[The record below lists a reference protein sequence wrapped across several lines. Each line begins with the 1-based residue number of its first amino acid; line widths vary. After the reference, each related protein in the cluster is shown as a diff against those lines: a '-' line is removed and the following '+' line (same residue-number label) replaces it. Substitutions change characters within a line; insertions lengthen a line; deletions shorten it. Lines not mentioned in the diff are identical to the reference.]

1 MDGVDSHNCSVRSG
15 AGTQVPDGKQL
26 QGRSSNKVFSRLVGE
41 NAPSAGEMSLQPRV
55 TTAKTTSEKKPG
67 CKDGKGNR
75 RTAADL
81 LDAQMAA
88 LEKMMEEQQK
98 APVPAAPVMPP
109 ARTRAGG
116 SERSPHHSRDSV
128 RPTITVAAPPPPAP
142 APASA
147 QDLAVPQRSAAQKP
161 DAALPANPVLASLQ
175 RHLRDH
181 AAAAAAG
188 AEAADGYSVH
198 ATEASYQSLESML
211 KQLDEPSFQ
220 ELGSSAS
227 AASSSTGNSHD
238 QLSALIR
245 RTSPMDPEQLIPS
258 AQVSGEPQPHFASR
272 PAKWRQPA
280 PRGSKGAGRHGLSG
294 SAHCNLDCE
303 EEEEEEEEKDGRAF
317 VKSNSPHLAGQAVSL
332 ASNLCPKGGREAM
345 AEINSPNFLG
355 RRLSLDSV
363 ALMSSPSIP
372 SSHNSQRYEPLS
384 PSKLG
389 IEQTLG
395 LIVKLLEEQTYD
407 RDMLYA
413 RLKSMDEKLSTLV
426 PEKAPAVRRKMSMVS
441 KKETNAKLEK
451 PDTPRNSRNAAEFR
465 ADFDSIDQKLG
476 IRVMKAAKRRADQG
490 GPSWHRSQSIG
501 VIGHTA
507 QDPEKPGSS
516 PQSPRVARAFSRT
529 SKATKDQRGSKEL
542 RESNSRDLKD
552 SKSSGD
558 YRDKGSDSD
567 RPNRSSKKGSPFE
580 MPDLML
586 PVAKPQSPMELK
598 PSGICPVLPSATE
611 EEPPPLMPK
620 AGGGAHTLS
629 TQSAMQALSAPSGEK
644 RKTQSRSPEPL
655 GLNSSGEASLSHLF
669 HHRET
674 AIMKPPSPR
683 LGPADR
689 DSHDE
694 NSLETD
700 TEPTQVLPKPVTTS
714 LPLRIWLC
722 ICDFGLRITGLLP
735 LVQCRQ
741 VSEEVTTTTTTVE
754 EQEPNAAL
762 LSKVYNSL
770 LLSLLF
776 LFLILAGPGQFFC
789 NGELLQGDLCSTS
802 STATDLGVALG
813 AWLAV
818 WSCGGMYTY
827 FKSAR
832 MQLQMN
838 ELLALEVES
847 SGFEHIWMMQ
857 RGRDSLLVFLLWICA
872 LSSRV
877 ALSLR
882 WSGDSFAALKLS
894 LYAIASGCILSAC
907 YLQVSMW
914 RGISLAIVAYART
927 VLEGNV
933 SCREARAKWR
943 EVISCM
949 RQISRMYQLTAA
961 SCGLTTVFVCFG
973 ALYDFNQGMALDALP
988 SLVVG
993 LSLPGALYVA
1003 ASATAHCTRLPSL
1016 VSMLDGDE
1024 ELESEYINLA
1034 LFLSLSE
1041 SGFFM
1046 WDTRVTLA
1054 VLQKFLYFTM
1064 AIVGTIG
1071 FQLKVLT
1078 F

>member
-1 MDGVDSHNCSVRSG
+1 
-15 AGTQVPDGKQL
+15 
-26 QGRSSNKVFSRLVGE
+26 
-41 NAPSAGEMSLQPRV
+41 
-55 TTAKTTSEKKPG
+55 
-67 CKDGKGNR
+67 
-75 RTAADL
+75 
-81 LDAQMAA
+81 
-88 LEKMMEEQQK
+88 
-98 APVPAAPVMPP
+98 
-109 ARTRAGG
+109 
-116 SERSPHHSRDSV
+116 
-128 RPTITVAAPPPPAP
+128 
-142 APASA
+142 
-147 QDLAVPQRSAAQKP
+147 
-161 DAALPANPVLASLQ
+161 
-175 RHLRDH
+175 
-181 AAAAAAG
+181 
-188 AEAADGYSVH
+188 
-198 ATEASYQSLESML
+198 
-211 KQLDEPSFQ
+211 
-220 ELGSSAS
+220 
-227 AASSSTGNSHD
+227 
-238 QLSALIR
+238 
-245 RTSPMDPEQLIPS
+245 
-258 AQVSGEPQPHFASR
+258 
-272 PAKWRQPA
+272 
-280 PRGSKGAGRHGLSG
+280 
-294 SAHCNLDCE
+294 
-303 EEEEEEEEKDGRAF
+303 
-317 VKSNSPHLAGQAVSL
+317 
-332 ASNLCPKGGREAM
+332 M
-345 AEINSPNFLG
+345 AEVNSPNFLG

-372 SSHNSQRYEPLS
+372 SIPSSQGRYDALS
-384 PSKLG
+384 PSGPARG

-395 LIVKLLEEQTYD
+395 MILKLLEEQTYD
-407 RDMLYA
+407 REVLHT
-413 RLKSMDEKLSTLV
+413 RLQSMDEKLSTLV
-426 PEKAPAVRRKMSMVS
+426 PEKPSAFRRKMSMIS

-465 ADFDSIDQKLG
+465 ADFDAIDQKLG
-476 IRVMKAAKRRADQG
+476 IRVMKAAKRRADQA
-490 GPSWHRSQSIG
+490 GPLWHRSQSIG

-507 QDPEKPGSS
+507 QD
-516 PQSPRVARAFSRT
+516 QSPRVAKAFSRASKT
-529 SKATKDQRGSKEL
+529 SKDQRGGKEL
-542 RESNSRDLKD
+542 RESNSKELKD

-558 YRDKGSDSD
+558 FRDKGSDSD
-567 RPNRSSKKGSPFE
+567 RQRIAKNGCLPE

-586 PVAKPQSPMELK
+586 PVKPQSALELK
-598 PSGICPVLPSATE
+598 PIGICPVLPSATE
-611 EEPPPLMPK
+611 EDPPALMPK
-620 AGGGAHTLS
+620 AGGGAHTAS
-629 TQSAMQALSAPSGEK
+629 TQSAMQALSTPSDK
-644 RKTQSRSPEPL
+644 RKAMSRT
-655 GLNSSGEASLSHLF
+655 SGEASLSHLF
-669 HHRET
+669 RHRET

-683 LGPADR
+683 LGQDT
-689 DSHDE
+689 SHE
-694 NSLETD
+694 EHSLETD
-700 TEPTQVLPKPVTTS
+700 TEPTQVLPKPVITS
-714 LPLRIWLC
+714 LPLRLWLC

-735 LVQCRQ
+735 LAQCRH
-741 VSEEVTTTTTTVE
+741 VKEEVVATTTATVE
-754 EQEPNAAL
+754 EQEPHAAL

-789 NGELLQGDLCSTS
+789 KGDLLQGDLCSTR

-818 WSCGGMYTY
+818 WSCGGVCTY

-847 SGFEHIWMMQ
+847 SGFERIWMMQ

-973 ALYDFNQGMALDALP
+973 VLYDFNQGMALDALP